1 MPALLKKRR
10 ARPQDKFV
18 VYRRKLES
26 FATLVGIIARLRGP
40 QGCPWDR
47 KQTHLSLKPH
57 LLQECYEV
65 LEAIDGG
72 DSEKLPE
79 ELGDLLMQIVLHSQI
94 AAEQGEFDI
103 EDVLRRINAKLI
115 HRHPHVFQKTNVKD
129 AEEVARNW
137 EELKREER
145 QGASVLSGLPKGM
158 PALAYSQAMQ
168 RRAAMVG
175 FDWRKVDDVLQ
186 KLVEEVKE
194 LEQTADQEQ
203 KAAEFGDIL
212 FTLVN
217 IGRWLDVE
225 AEDALRLANERFHQR
240 FHYME
245 EVCQK
250 QGIPLGSL
258 SIEQQ
263 DRLWEEAKEKA
274 PPSTCHP
281 GNDK

>member
-1 MPALLKKRR
+1 
-10 ARPQDKFV
+10 
-18 VYRRKLES
+18 
-26 FATLVGIIARLRGP
+26 
-40 QGCPWDR
+40 
-47 KQTHLSLKPH
+47 
-57 LLQECYEV
+57 
-65 LEAIDGG
+65 
-72 DSEKLPE
+72 
-79 ELGDLLMQIVLHSQI
+79 
-94 AAEQGEFDI
+94 
-103 EDVLRRINAKLI
+103 
-115 HRHPHVFQKTNVKD
+115 
-129 AEEVARNW
+129 
-137 EELKREER
+137 
-145 QGASVLSGLPKGM
+145 
-158 PALAYSQAMQ
+158 
-168 RRAAMVG
+168 MVG

-203 KAAEFGDIL
+203 KAAEFGDLL

-225 AEDALRLANERFHQR
+225 AEDALRLANERFQQR

-250 QGIPLGSL
+250 QGITLGSL

-274 PPSTCHP
+274 PPSTCRP

>member
-1 MPALLKKRR
+1 
-10 ARPQDKFV
+10 
-18 VYRRKLES
+18 
-26 FATLVGIIARLRGP
+26 
-40 QGCPWDR
+40 
-47 KQTHLSLKPH
+47 
-57 LLQECYEV
+57 
-65 LEAIDGG
+65 LEAVDGV
-72 DSEKLPE
+72 DSQKLAE

-103 EDVLRRINAKLI
+103 EDVLRKINSKLI
-115 HRHPHVFQKTNVKD
+115 YRHPHVFQKTKVRN

-145 QGASVLSGLPKGM
+145 QEASVLSGLPKEM

-168 RRAAMVG
+168 RRVAMVG
-175 FDWRKVDDVLQ
+175 FDWRKADDVMQ

-203 KAAEFGDIL
+203 KAAEFGDLL

-225 AEDALRLANERFHQR
+225 AEDALRLANERFRQR
-240 FHYME
+240 FRYME

-250 QGIPLGSL
+250 QGIALSSL
-258 SIEQQ
+258 SIEEQ
-263 DRLWEEAKEKA
+263 DKLWEEAKEKA
-274 PPSTCHP
+274 RQSEASSTS
-281 GNDK
+281 GD